1 MRLVLTILLALS
13 AALALGIFLEDNPGR
28 LVFSYGDV
36 MVQTSFVFF
45 VIVMIIVFIALYYFF
60 SLTGKLLR
68 LPRDLERWTKHRRT
82 RRSEKYLTQGF
93 LGLVEGNWQAA
104 EQAFRKGAAYS
115 CLPMVNYLGAARAAQ
130 QQGAITQRDH
140 YLRLA
145 HEFSGGSTVA
155 VGLTQAE
162 LQLSQQQTEQAYA
175 TLKHLDT
182 DKSGQ
187 AQAKL
192 MLLEASSELKEWQ
205 QVLDLLRG
213 FGRGKLLPKE
223 KIKSRQLQAYAGLLQ
238 QAGKT
243 EHQYKLEAQWHKIP
257 SKLKNEL
264 YLIEVY
270 IRQRL
275 RFPDTGDCE
284 RLLRQTLKRKWDSVM
299 AGLYGLVV
307 GSDQARQLAF
317 AERMH
322 KAHAADTMLLLTLGR
337 LCKRQSLWGKAS
349 TYLQECIDI
358 QASPEAYQELAA
370 LLEQQGDHAAAA
382 ECYQKGLSLVTKPY
396 EQVNLIKATR
406 VEDAARKV
414 V

>member
-1 MRLVLTILLALS
+1 MRLVLTILLVLS
-13 AALALGIFLEDNPGR
+13 AALGLGIFLENNPGR

-36 MVQTSFVFF
+36 MVQTSFAFF
-45 VIVMIIVFIALYYFF
+45 VIVAVIVFIALYYLF
-60 SLTGKLLR
+60 SLIGNLLR
-68 LPRDLERWTKHRRT
+68 LPRDLERWSTHRRT

-115 CLPMVNYLGAARAAQ
+115 RQPMVNYLGAARAAQ
-130 QQGAITQRDH
+130 QQGAITQRDN

-175 TLKHLDT
+175 TLRHLDT

-187 AQAKL
+187 VQAKL

-223 KIKSRQLQAYAGLLQ
+223 KIKSQQLQAYAGLLQ
-238 QAGKT
+238 QAGKSID
-243 EHQYKLEAQWHKIP
+243 QYKLQAEWNKIP
-257 SKLKNEL
+257 KKLKNEL
-264 YLIEVY
+264 YLIEAYV
-270 IRQRL
+270 RERL
-275 RFPDTGDCE
+275 RFPDTDDCE
-284 RLLRQTLKRKWDSVM
+284 RLIRQTLKRKWDSVM
-299 AGLYGLVV
+299 VGLYGVVVASNQAKQLV
-307 GSDQARQLAF
+307 F
-317 AERMH
+317 AERMLT
-322 KAHAADTMLLLTLGR
+322 AHAADTMLLLTLGR
-337 LCKRQSLWGKAS
+337 LCKRQSLWGKAK

-358 QASPEAYQELAA
+358 QASPEAYQELAS
-370 LLEQQGDHAAAA
+370 LLEQQGEHNAAA
-382 ECYQKGLSLVTKPY
+382 ECYQKGLLLVTNPHGQG
-396 EQVNLIKATR
+396 QVNLI
-406 VEDAARKV
+406 EDAARKV

>member
-1 MRLVLTILLALS
+1 MRLVLTILLVLS
-13 AALALGIFLEDNPGR
+13 AALGLGIFLENNPGR

-36 MVQTSFVFF
+36 MVQTSFAFF
-45 VIVMIIVFIALYYFF
+45 VIVAVIVFIALYYLF
-60 SLTGKLLR
+60 SLIGNLLR
-68 LPRDLERWTKHRRT
+68 LPGDLERWSTHRRT

-115 CLPMVNYLGAARAAQ
+115 RQPMVNYLGAARAAQ
-130 QQGAITQRDH
+130 QQGAITQRDN

-175 TLKHLDT
+175 TLRHLDT

-187 AQAKL
+187 VQAKL

-223 KIKSRQLQAYAGLLQ
+223 KIKSQQLQAYAGLLQ
-238 QAGKT
+238 QAGKSID
-243 EHQYKLEAQWHKIP
+243 QYKLQAEWNKIP
-257 SKLKNEL
+257 KKLKNEL
-264 YLIEVY
+264 YLIEAYV
-270 IRQRL
+270 RERL
-275 RFPDTGDCE
+275 RFPDTDDCE
-284 RLLRQTLKRKWDSVM
+284 RLIRQTLKRKWDSVM
-299 AGLYGLVV
+299 VGLYGVVVASNQAKQLV
-307 GSDQARQLAF
+307 F
-317 AERMH
+317 AERMLT
-322 KAHAADTMLLLTLGR
+322 AHAADTMLLLTLGR
-337 LCKRQSLWGKAS
+337 LCKRQSLWGKAK

-358 QASPEAYQELAA
+358 QASPEAYQELAS
-370 LLEQQGDHAAAA
+370 LLEQQGEHNAAA
-382 ECYQKGLSLVTKPY
+382 ECYQKGLLLVTNPHGQG
-396 EQVNLIKATR
+396 QVNLI
-406 VEDAARKV
+406 EDAARKV